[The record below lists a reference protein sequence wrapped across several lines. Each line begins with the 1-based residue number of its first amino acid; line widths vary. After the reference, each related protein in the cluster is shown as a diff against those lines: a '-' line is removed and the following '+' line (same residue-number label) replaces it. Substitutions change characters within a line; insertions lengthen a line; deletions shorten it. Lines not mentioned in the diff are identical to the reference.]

1 MLKIKKVISGILS
14 VAVCTA
20 FLTTTAAAAEADY
33 INAIQGQLGENVEIS
48 QLSYDN
54 SLSAQLNDLMYGIIS
69 FDNADESEDD
79 NIPVLQSEPVM
90 SVSGELTANDNVAVP
105 YSTAVPLSSLGIT
118 DVFLGNSDTWESG
131 VDNWVS
137 AYKAP
142 TSQMATTLNLKINA
156 TEYEFICFRVYQGGY
171 QTASDSL
178 LDNKKAF
185 HVLTH
190 DVYNQWGQHA
200 GAGDIAYAFHED
212 YIFEIPTGKAT
223 STANFRRYYNQS
235 GLNIVKEATVNITWT
250 TPTGPAPT
258 TPEIVYNISNAND
271 YAVVTGL
278 STDMEYCGKFKDS
291 NGEYYYSSWFDVTS
305 EIMLFPINDEP
316 YTLLIR
322 YKKSTNGNPSLNC
335 SIPVKARET
344 GPTTEYIGYYV
355 IDEVLAIYQSERQIE
370 IALGDGMNYIPVSA
384 GYYYISDFID
394 NIAVGGFNRIYIR
407 YAATADE
414 PASYSSVLTLYG
426 RNPNTPDNVYY
437 ENGVLYNLTSDMA
450 FRFNGGNWYST
461 NYSAINVTSF
471 MSDTETTLLEI
482 KYMPT
487 DAYSCSETL
496 QLMLP
501 ALSEQ

>member
-1 MLKIKKVISGILS
+1 MLKIKKIISGILS

-33 INAIQGQLGENVEIS
+33 INTIQGQLGENVEIS

-54 SLSAQLNDLMYGIIS
+54 SLSAQLNDLMYGKIS

-79 NIPVLQSEPVM
+79 NISVSQSEPIL
-90 SVSGELTANDNVAVP
+90 SVSGEQTANDNVAVP

-118 DVFLGNSDTWESG
+118 DVFLGSSDTWESG
-131 VDNWVS
+131 VDKWVS
-137 AYKAP
+137 AFKAP
-142 TSQMATTLNLKINA
+142 TSQMATTLNLKIDA
-156 TEYEFICFRVYQGGY
+156 TKYEFICFRVYQGGY
-171 QTASDSL
+171 QTAEDSL

-185 HVLTH
+185 HALTH

-200 GAGDIAYAFHED
+200 GAGDIAYAFHDD
-212 YIFEIPTGKAT
+212 YIFEIPKGKST

-258 TPEIVYNISNAND
+258 TPEIIYNIPNAND
-271 YAVVTGL
+271 YAAVTGL
-278 STDMEYCGKFKDS
+278 STDMEYCLVFDEENDS
-291 NGEYYYSSWFDVTS
+291 KYWNDVTA
-305 EIMLFPINDEP
+305 ETMYADILDEP

-322 YKKSTNGNPSLNC
+322 YKKSTNGNPSLSC

-355 IDEVLAIYQSERQIE
+355 IDEILAIYQSERQIE
-370 IALGDGMNYIPVSA
+370 IALGDGMSYIPVSA

-437 ENGVLYNLTSDMA
+437 QNGVLYNLTSDMA
-450 FRFNGGNWYST
+450 FRFNGSNWYST

-471 MSDTETTLLEI
+471 MSNSETTLLEI
-482 KYMPT
+482 KYIPT
-487 DAYSCSETL
+487 DTYSCSATL
-496 QLMLP
+496 QLILP
-501 ALSEQ
+501 ALSGQ